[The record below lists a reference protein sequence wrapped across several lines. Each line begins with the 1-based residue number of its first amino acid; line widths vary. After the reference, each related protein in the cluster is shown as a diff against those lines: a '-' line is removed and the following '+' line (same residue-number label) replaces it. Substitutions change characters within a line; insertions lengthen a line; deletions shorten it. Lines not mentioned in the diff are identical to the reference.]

1 MFKKIPHAQQMF
13 GDKEK
18 HILCKHYKVNH
29 HNMTT
34 ALFIPKTNHAVV
46 VIGKENR
53 LKCQF

>member
-13 GDKEK
+13 RDKEK

-29 HNMTT
+29 HNMTI
-34 ALFIPKTNHAVV
+34 ALFIPKTNHAVA